1 MLKVKMSTKY
11 PIRHYLP
18 LFSSKFDSDF
28 ATFRITATLRLPGTR
43 KDVRTDLPM
52 RYILAEHFRVVPVD
66 PVVCEINIAYE
77 GG

>member
-1 MLKVKMSTKY
+1 MSTKY

-18 LFSSKFDSDF
+18 LFSAKFDSDF
-28 ATFRITATLRLPGTR
+28 ATFRITAILRLPGAR

-52 RYILAEHFRVVPVD
+52 RYILAEHFRFVPVD